1 MTAFGD
7 AFKAARKKAGGGGG
21 TFKFGGKSYNT
32 KIKEEVSKPA
42 SRKSSGKETGAPI
55 VITGGGRKGVTSATP
70 AKNNSGITGGMFH
83 PAVSAIHKANVTNTA
98 PGSNTKYSGPGLSL
112 NTPGVTARKLPPMP
126 RKSPGHPTGR

>member
-21 TFKFGGKSYNT
+21 TFKFGGKLYNT

-42 SRKSSGKETGAPI
+42 IRSRPAPKGETGAPI
-55 VITGGGRKGVTSATP
+55 VITGTRHPVQSAVHT
-70 AKNNSGITGGMFH
+70 
-83 PAVSAIHKANVTNTA
+83 ANVTNTA
-98 PGSNTKYSGPGLSL
+98 PGSNTKYSGPGLTL

-126 RKSPGHPTGR
+126 RKSPGRPTGR